1 MSKLHRQHETK
12 AAQKPER
19 LPSLFSPVPVATHSN
34 EAPSVF
40 RQLDHSEAFE
50 DAEGLSSFF
59 HGVKSAAKSAT
70 KGAKSAAKSA
80 HKGAKGLFASRALRK
95 KAEKIVNELKKADAN
110 IDKIMDSVKDQEE
123 LKEKVLEVI
132 RKSKGRSKTKQEW
145 SDAFEAFEQHS

>member
-1 MSKLHRQHETK
+1 MSKLHHQHETK

-59 HGVKSAAKSAT
+59 HSVGHAAKN
-70 KGAKSAAKSA
+70 AAKSA
-80 HKGAKGLFASRALRK
+80 HEGAKGLFASRALRK

-132 RKSKGRSKTKQEW
+132 RKSKGRAKTKQEW